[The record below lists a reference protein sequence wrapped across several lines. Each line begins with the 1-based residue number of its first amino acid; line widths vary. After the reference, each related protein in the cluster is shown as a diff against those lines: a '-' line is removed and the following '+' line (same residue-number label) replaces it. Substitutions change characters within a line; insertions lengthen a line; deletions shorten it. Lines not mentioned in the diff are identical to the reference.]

1 MIEPIISL
9 IHAHERFVITTH
21 LRPDGD
27 AVGSEL
33 GLGRFLK
40 KLGKSVS
47 MINSDRLAYNLSWL
61 PGVSDVEVFEG
72 SLSQRERIA
81 GADVIFV
88 VDTNGVDRIGKL
100 GKAVRNSDAVKVL
113 IDHHPGPEDWFDL
126 MHRRESASSTGELVY
141 EIITAMDPALIDAE
155 IATAL
160 YTAIMTDTGSFR
172 YSTVNARV
180 HRIVADLLERGDIRP
195 TPIHTALFDT
205 RTVEGLRLLSR
216 TLDTLT
222 LRYRGRVGYMVVT
235 QRALRET
242 GADVSETEG
251 FVNYVLSIEGV
262 EAALLF
268 TETERGTKV
277 SFRSKG
283 TAYVHEWAQHFG
295 GGGHRNASG
304 AFITR
309 PLEETI
315 RAVIRAAP
323 RFLALE
329 DETPAEDEALSP
341 EDEAYLSSLLDIQS
355 KKSPS

>member
-1 MIEPIISL
+1 MIDKIISL
-9 IHAHERFVITTH
+9 IHTHQNFVITTH

-33 GLGRFLK
+33 GLGRLLR
-40 KLGKSVS
+40 KLDKTVS
-47 MINSDRLAYNLSWL
+47 IINSDPLAYNLAWL
-61 PGVSDVEVFEG
+61 PGVSEVEVFDG

-88 VDTNGVDRIGKL
+88 VDTNGIERIGKP
-100 GKAVRNSDAVKVL
+100 GMAIRNSPAVKVL
-113 IDHHPGPEDWFDL
+113 IDHHPAPEAWFDVAY
-126 MHRRESASSTGELVY
+126 RRETASSTGELVY
-141 EIITAMDPALIDAE
+141 EIIDKIDPGLIDAE

-172 YSTVNARV
+172 YSSVNARV
-180 HRIVADLLERGDIRP
+180 HRIVADLLERGDIQP
-195 TPIHTALFDT
+195 TPIHTAIFDT

-216 TLDTLT
+216 TLGTLT

-235 QRALRET
+235 QEALRET

-251 FVNYVLSIEGV
+251 FVNYALSIEGV
-262 EAALLF
+262 DVALLF

-283 TAYVHEWAQHFG
+283 LAFVHEWAQLFG

-304 AFITR
+304 AFVRR

-315 RAVIRAAP
+315 RAVISAAP
-323 RFLALE
+323 RFLDLE
-329 DETPAEDEALSP
+329 DETKPERDELSSEDA
-341 EDEAYLSSLLDIQS
+341 AYLSSILEMQS
-355 KKSPS
+355 KK

>member
-1 MIEPIISL
+1 MIDQVLSL
-9 IHAHERFVITTH
+9 IHTHERFVLTTH

-27 AVGSEL
+27 AIGSEL
-33 GLGRFLK
+33 GLGRLLR
-40 KLGKSVS
+40 KLGKTVS
-47 MINSDRLAYNLSWL
+47 IINSDPLAYNLSWL
-61 PGVSDVEVFEG
+61 PGVTDVEVFEG
-72 SLSQRERIA
+72 TVDQRERIA

-88 VDTNGVDRIGKL
+88 LDTNGVERIGKL
-100 GKAVRNSDAVKVL
+100 GSAVRNSDAVKVL
-113 IDHHPGPEDWFDL
+113 IDHHPGPEEWFDV
-126 MHRRESASSTGELVY
+126 MYRRESASSTGELIY
-141 EIITAMDPALIDAE
+141 EVIEAMDLGLIDAE

-172 YSTVNARV
+172 YSSVNARV
-180 HRIVADLLERGDIRP
+180 HRIVAELLERGDIRP

-251 FVNYVLSIEGV
+251 FVNYVLSVEGV
-262 EAALLF
+262 DAALLF

-283 TAYVHEWAQHFG
+283 TAFVHEWAQHFG

-304 AFITR
+304 AFIRR
-309 PLEETI
+309 PLEDTI

-323 RFLALE
+323 RFLDLE
-329 DETPAEDEALSP
+329 DESAPEEEALSP
-341 EDEAYLSSLLDIQS
+341 EDEAYLSSLLDIQQ
-355 KKSPS
+355 KNSPS